1 MHVVIGR
8 GYLYNMVDFWGG
20 SSSPRARLVTIK
32 AENKNSNPFEPLIF
46 VYPIHQLGE
55 TMIEVKKGL
64 DLPIAGAPE
73 LRIADAQPVRHVAI
87 LGTDYVGMKPT
98 MEVQVGDKVKLGQL
112 LFTDKK
118 IAGVRFTAPAAGEVV
133 AINRGEKRRLLSVV
147 IKVDESEEA
156 VSFTAHGRSAIE
168 GLERQAVVDQL
179 VDSGLWTALRTRPF
193 SRTPAPDSKPA
204 DIFVTAVDTHPLS
217 PDPAVIINEAPEA
230 FEDGLK
236 ALSRLTEG
244 KVYLCTG
251 KDASIPGGEVK
262 GVTSEAFSGPH
273 PAGLVGTHIHFL
285 SPVALHKHAW
295 HIGYQ
300 DVIAVGKLFAEGK
313 LDVTRIMA
321 VAGPRAE
328 KPRLVR
334 TRVGASTDELLAG
347 EVIKPDD
354 TRVISG
360 SVFSGFA
367 AEGNL
372 SYAGRFHNQFSLL
385 EEGNK
390 RTFMGWM
397 SPGFDRH
404 SVLGI
409 YLSKIKGLSNYAPT
423 TSTNGSERAMVPVG
437 AYEKVMPLD
446 IMPTQL
452 LRSLIVGDIEVA
464 MQLGCLELDEEDLA
478 LCTYACP
485 GKYEYGPILRDNL
498 TMIEKEA

>member
-1 MHVVIGR
+1 
-8 GYLYNMVDFWGG
+8 
-20 SSSPRARLVTIK
+20 
-32 AENKNSNPFEPLIF
+32 
-46 VYPIHQLGE
+46 
-55 TMIEVKKGL
+55 MIEVKKGL
-64 DLPIAGAPE
+64 DLPITGAPE
-73 LRIADAQPVRHVAI
+73 QRIEDAKPVRHVAI

-98 MEVQVGDKVKLGQL
+98 MEVKEGDKVKLGQL

-147 IKVDESEEA
+147 IKADEAEEA
-156 VSFTAHGRSAIE
+156 VSFASHDRANLES
-168 GLERQAVVDQL
+168 LERQSVVDQL
-179 VDSGLWTALRTRPF
+179 VESGMWTALRTRPF
-193 SRTPAPDSKPA
+193 SRTPEVDSAPA
-204 DIFVTAVDTHPLS
+204 DIFVTAIDTHPLS
-217 PDPAVIINEAPEA
+217 PEPALIINEQPQA

-236 ALSRLTEG
+236 VLARLTEG

-251 KDASIPGGEVK
+251 PDSSIPGGNIN
-262 GVTSEAFSGPH
+262 GVQAQTFSGPH
-273 PAGLVGTHIHFL
+273 PAGLVGTHIHHL
-285 SPVALHKHAW
+285 SPVALHKKVW

-300 DVIAVGKLFAEGK
+300 DVIAFGKLFTEGK
-313 LDVTRIMA
+313 VDTQRIIA
-321 VAGPRAE
+321 IGGPRAE

-334 TRVGASTDELLAG
+334 TRIGASTEELLQD
-347 EVIKPDD
+347 EVIQPDD

-360 SVFSGFA
+360 SVFSGA
-367 AEGNL
+367 TAEGNVNFL
-372 SYAGRFHNQFSLL
+372 GRFHQQISLL

-390 RTFMGWM
+390 RAFMGWL
-397 SPGFDRH
+397 SPGANKH

-409 YLSKIKGLSNYAPT
+409 YISKIKGLSNYAPT

-437 AYEKVMPLD
+437 AYEKIMPLD
-446 IMPTQL
+446 VMPTQL

-478 LCTYACP
+478 LCTYVCP